1 MPGTSY
7 SPILSAGTSTPGRLV
22 TTLENFEENASSRE
36 KPMLMVELTYIL
48 SLTSAE
54 NSDLAVPASLML
66 TVITQMFQLRTLHH
80 VRASTMRAKMVTLW
94 QGDWNDQNR
103 AIVLSNS
110 LDGMISS
117 LQQVETSFSNSLWHM
132 IHELYVPALPS
143 SANMPTG
150 AIAKIQSRIEP
161 QMTWLLMHQR
171 FLNLRNGHTGRFN
184 LHTYVSNH
192 PRDSL
197 SREPQFEA
205 YREGVEENP
214 NPNPNPNPWGGQDT

>member
-1 MPGTSY
+1 M
-7 SPILSAGTSTPGRLV
+7 
-22 TTLENFEENASSRE
+22 ENFEENASSRE
-36 KPMLMVELTYIL
+36 KPMLMVELIYTLL
-48 SLTSAE
+48 STSAA
-54 NSDLAVPASLML
+54 NSDLVVPVSLMS
-66 TVITQMFQLRTLHH
+66 TIVTQMFQLRTLHH

-103 AIVLSNS
+103 AIVLSDQ

-117 LQQVETSFSNSLWHM
+117 LQQVERSFSNCFWHM

-143 SANMPTG
+143 SQSMPIG
-150 AIAKIQSRIEP
+150 ALGKIQSRIEHQTP
-161 QMTWLLMHQR
+161 WLLMHQR

-197 SREPQFEA
+197 SREPQLDIVRGGGGE
-205 YREGVEENP
+205 P
-214 NPNPNPNPWGGQDT
+214 NPNPNR